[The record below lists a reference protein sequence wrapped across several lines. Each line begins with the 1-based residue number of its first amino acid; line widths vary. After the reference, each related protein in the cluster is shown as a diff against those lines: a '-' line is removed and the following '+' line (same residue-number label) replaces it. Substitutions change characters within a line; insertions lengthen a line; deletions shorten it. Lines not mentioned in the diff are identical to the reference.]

1 MDRRGP
7 HPRYIDPT
15 CQPQEEDWRGE
26 LGSHLPLSPLKL
38 GHASTS
44 PPPTDLERSGALED
58 SGRRG
63 FAAQGRGR
71 SRGGPGGAGW
81 RRRRELGGGAVGSS
95 GAEPGGPG
103 WVMFFVVLVISVTD
117 ELKFSYF

>member
-1 MDRRGP
+1 LERRARFSSSVVTVEAGAC
-7 HPRYIDPT
+7 ID
-15 CQPQEEDWRGE
+15 
-26 LGSHLPLSPLKL
+26 L
-38 GHASTS
+38 